1 MPENNPMTGGMP
13 NNQPNMNQ
21 ALEALSSMQGGL
33 QSTTKELKELLA
45 FLRQHLGGT
54 GTQGQATT
62 KNLSRLTSDLS
73 ELSKSL
79 EEFKK
84 FMSSATKEAGQTIKA
99 LRAEKES
106 LTGITKNIDAASID
120 KQIKI
125 LGDYAKALIQVEEQ
139 SKDTYEKSE
148 KAQKVKDRETA
159 KSAKLNDEM
168 NDLASSIQALN
179 VRVIGLQGSASAYDI
194 ETQKRILEEIGR
206 LETEYQKKEA
216 EKEEADKNIERA
228 NRRLRIE
235 EERQRQVEKQIND
248 IERIRN
254 ERLQQEQE
262 QHRKTT
268 ESVKAADGAFRQ
280 LASQSTLLS
289 DWLESQEKEEQE
301 SFNDA
306 IKRTQESLQKTIAE
320 LTKQIETDTSLSEE
334 ERDNLKLMRV
344 QLQRQNE
351 ALDNFSPAAEDLH
364 KAGKELVSITS
375 NTLKNILNNVT
386 KQLES
391 RYLTVYVDAF
401 DRVYNSIE
409 NTRNTVSAR
418 LRLDQG
424 GFEELQS
431 SIMEEIDRMNLTG
444 SVSAVDVNEALVELS
459 SAGITDQETL
469 QELALEYAKLKA
481 QGSSINLSNEETMT
495 RFMSIVKQG
504 MADGFSKSD
513 SLNRAM
519 SLFEQ
524 AANAEILARE
534 QYGQDLSLT
543 HGQMDA
549 LINNVLDIG
558 TAYGKSIEDM
568 GADIQSS
575 VLTSVQQ
582 NALGIDS
589 NMIQTMYK
597 DIAAGK
603 YTGQSAISN
612 VLMTRGLTKENIG
625 TMTQGQAY
633 QLIAQTLQE
642 TMGGI
647 RSDYVADVA
656 EQYGLSGSSLDYMRL
671 QKAQK
676 LNTIKTEMTDED
688 YDRMEELSA
697 KTAEALDE
705 GTYKSRTEQVRKKAE
720 NAVDKI
726 ALTMEQFYEG
736 DKLFHAVTDPIL
748 GGISQVV
755 TAIGDLGYKMIAGS
769 ISGGSSYWYGAGG
782 ATGSTMM
789 SDFLHGTS
797 GTALGTVG
805 TGLGVAAGAGM
816 SLYSIGSNISQYN
829 GTDVVEGIF
838 TDPTFYAGVGTT
850 LGSIIGGPIG
860 GAVGGVVGGA
870 ASTLG
875 NKIGDWILDWNADP
889 VASAAEELKNAATD
903 LSDSAITQY
912 KTAKS
917 EYDRLSQYTKA
928 QKENA
933 LVEKG
938 ILSSEELKNKTE
950 KEIQDLFYD
959 NVLKQQEL
967 LMAESEKTLG
977 TSQLLTE
984 HAQDFANLA
993 SQNLDTA
1000 YEFAP
1005 EDMKEEFFT
1014 SGRNQFEG
1022 SLGHETLRSIFDV
1035 AESGSEMSVAQLQNA
1050 LAGTKFELASEDQEE
1065 LAEQY
1070 RKMMMSNISEQAG
1083 FGEGTT
1089 QLLDRSYEEY
1099 LKRKEGYEKADEQ
1112 FVENW
1117 KKAEAE
1123 SPDDSIDTIRNTYMK
1138 KFGLEKPPSIVKD
1151 EDGSIHLDPGRADYV
1166 SNYEGSFAT
1175 GLTDVPYDGYKA
1187 ILHQGERV
1195 LTSEEARAYNDLS
1208 SSVLEQISNGG
1219 NESFATYMNS
1229 VGGTSYESIFN
1240 SKTFGTD
1247 ELNTS
1252 INNQTSTLEQKL
1264 DAILNLLKTFILTTR
1279 GNIKVASDN
1288 SNVLRMNSNV
1298 TQLNTI

>member
-125 LGDYAKALIQVEEQ
+125 LDDYAKALIQVEEQ

-168 NDLASSIQALN
+168 NDLTSSIQALN
-179 VRVIGLQGSASAYDI
+179 VRVTGLQGSTSAYDI
-194 ETQKRILEEIGR
+194 AQRKSIEEEIDR
-206 LETEYQKKEA
+206 LNTEYHKKEA

-301 SFNDA
+301 SFNDT

-334 ERDNLKLMRV
+334 ERDNLKQMRV

-431 SIMEEIDRMNLTG
+431 SIMEEIDRMGLTG

-469 QELALEYAKLKA
+469 QELALESAKLKA
-481 QGSSINLSNEETMT
+481 QGSSLNLSNEETITRIMT
-495 RFMSIVKQG
+495 AIQQG
-504 MADGFSKSD
+504 MSDGLSKED
-513 SLNRAM
+513 ALGQVTRM
-519 SLFEQ
+519 LEDVGQ
-524 AANAEILARE
+524 AEILARE
-534 QYGQDLSLT
+534 QFGQDLSLA
-543 HGQMDA
+543 HGGLDA
-549 LINNVLDIG
+549 IINQALDAG
-558 TAYGKSIEDM
+558 TAAGKTLEQISKD
-568 GADIQSS
+568 AQSG
-575 VLTSVQQ
+575 VMTSVSA
-582 NALGIDS
+582 NVAGIDPA
-589 NMIQTMYK
+589 MIQQLYQ

-603 YTGQSAISN
+603 ITEQSAFGNILLN
-612 VLMTRGLTKENIG
+612 KGLTPEELLQMSTG
-625 TMTQGQAY
+625 EAY
-633 QLIAQTLQE
+633 AEIASVLQQLVQNQDPNYLASVMQN
-642 TMGGI
+642 
-647 RSDYVADVA
+647 V
-656 EQYGLSGSSLDYMRL
+656 YGLSGSTYDYMRL
-671 QKAQK
+671 ANAKQGV
-676 LNTIKTEMTDED
+676 IKTQLTDED
-688 YDRMEELSA
+688 YDRMEELSTE
-697 KTAEALDE
+697 TAEALDE

-720 NAVDKI
+720 NAVDEI

-797 GTALGTVG
+797 GTALGNVG

-967 LMAESEKTLG
+967 LMAESDKTLG

-1112 FVENW
+1112 FIENW

-1123 SPDDSIDTIRNTYMK
+1123 SPDDDIDTIRNTYMK

-1264 DAILNLLKTFILTTR
+1264 DAILNLLKTFVLTTR